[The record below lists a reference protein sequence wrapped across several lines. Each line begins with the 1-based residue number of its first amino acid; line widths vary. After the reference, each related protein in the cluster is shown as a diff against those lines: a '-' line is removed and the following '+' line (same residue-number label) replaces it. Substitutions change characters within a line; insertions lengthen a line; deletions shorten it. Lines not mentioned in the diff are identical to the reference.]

1 MHLSRLDNEVFF
13 KKAFT
18 DRIVF
23 KAFVKDIVGIDVDP
37 ETIETEKRFGPK
49 VGDVD
54 FRYDIFAEDKV
65 RRVIVEI
72 QKVPYDHSFDR
83 FLLYHMQAITEQQR
97 NAKNYSVEMTVYT
110 IVVMTAPYLLNKKT
124 GEFYNDEVLISSL
137 NPRNLQGIERRIYN
151 HELIFLNP
159 NYRGADTPINYRDWL
174 DLIYESIHSPENP
187 QINNQ
192 NPGVRRASELLEYE
206 NLTGEEIR
214 MAKIEVMK
222 EESQQLR
229 EEDKAHRVALK
240 MILKGYA
247 NSEIEEITEL
257 DIDLIELIRKN
268 NPS

>member
-49 VGDVD
+49 MGNVD
-54 FRYDIFAEDKV
+54 FRFDIFAEDAA

-72 QKVPYDHSFDR
+72 QKLPYDHNFDR
-83 FLLYHMQAITEQQR
+83 FLLYHMQAIAEQQR
-97 NAKNYSVEMTVYT
+97 SAKNYTIGRTVYT
-110 IVVMTAPYLLNKKT
+110 IIVMTAPYLLNKKT
-124 GEFYNDEVLISSL
+124 GEFYDDEVMISSL
-137 NPRNLQGIERRIYN
+137 NPRNLKGIERRVFN

-159 NYRGADTPINYRDWL
+159 NYRGEDTPANYRDWL
-174 DLIYESIHSPENP
+174 DLIYESIHSPDNP
-187 QINNQ
+187 RINRD
-192 NPGVRRASELLEYE
+192 NPGVNRAVELIEYE

-214 MAKIEVMK
+214 LAKIEVMK
-222 EESQQLR
+222 EETLQLR

-240 MILKGYA
+240 MIAKGFDNDLIA
-247 NSEIEEITEL
+247 QITEL
-257 DIDLIELIRKN
+257 DPDLIELIRQN
-268 NPS
+268 NPI